1 MKMLDYIKMANAR
14 LSENLEDAASLV
26 SPVVGAFVASGL
38 DSVRIVASGSSRH
51 ASDCAREFMERT
63 LGMPVL
69 VETPEAYVSHEGAH
83 MVDAFNIAIS
93 QSGYSTNTLA
103 ALDSMRR
110 EGASVVALT
119 GNVKSP
125 IAEHAE
131 VVVDYGVG
139 VESVDFVTM
148 GVMALIEFLVL
159 FAGFAAGDGESAVDG
174 LRDAVDAHA
183 AMLERSMGFVGE
195 HGHVLSRKSPIIVVG
210 NGPLYGVAEEAALKF
225 CETLKVPAMHFEGEE
240 FVHGPEMQITPDYTV
255 FILDDPEGS
264 KRLASI
270 AHAISRVAGATFFVT
285 ARPSG
290 EPYEV
295 PVPAVARPEL
305 AAIPVLVLFQ
315 WIAASVTERLSC
327 WDVHPYLAEVEDEL
341 AAKAAGYDAS
351 VKELERRA
359 ASRYEDAAR

>member
-1 MKMLDYIKMANAR
+1 MKMLDYVKMANAR

-51 ASDCAREFMERT
+51 AADCAREFMERT

-148 GVMALIEFLVL
+148 GVMALIEL
-159 FAGFAAGDGESAVDG
+159 
-174 LRDAVDAHA
+174 
-183 AMLERSMGFVGE
+183 
-195 HGHVLSRKSPIIVVG
+195 
-210 NGPLYGVAEEAALKF
+210 GV
-225 CETLKVPAMHFEGEE
+225 
-240 FVHGPEMQITPDYTV
+240 
-255 FILDDPEGS
+255 
-264 KRLASI
+264 
-270 AHAISRVAGATFFVT
+270 
-285 ARPSG
+285 RP
-290 EPYEV
+290 
-295 PVPAVARPEL
+295 
-305 AAIPVLVLFQ
+305 
-315 WIAASVTERLSC
+315 
-327 WDVHPYLAEVEDEL
+327 
-341 AAKAAGYDAS
+341 
-351 VKELERRA
+351 
-359 ASRYEDAAR
+359 